1 MYRDRPPSAA
11 WNLRPRGPE
20 ARYQPTRMLFLQQN
34 FPGLFRHLAWHLAWH
49 LARHLAR
56 HLAAEHCRPGDQFRA
71 RQLVKLS
78 GQRPGPG

>member
-1 MYRDRPPSAA
+1 MYRDRLPSAA

-20 ARYQPTRMLFLQQN
+20 ARYQPPRMLFLQQN
-34 FPGLFRHLAWHLAWH
+34 FPGLFRHLAWHLA
-49 LARHLAR
+49 
-56 HLAAEHCRPGDQFRA
+56 AEHCRTGDRFRA